1 MPTILCPRVD
11 VAYKLL
17 FYVHIYL
24 RTVRACMH
32 VRCTHTL
39 IVNRDAH
46 CWTERPARVHGLLI
60 VTELSNKW
68 QQHAVTSVV
77 TVTQLSGAPWLSAV
91 ETVRGSATPMK
102 MGGGGTGTRRAANPG
117 FSSEATHTKNR
128 KLSGF
133 GPLFSWKWGGLSPAL
148 SKMGGRIPPSL
159 PLWRS
164 PWRPLWFADRIVT
177 QRDAVRSQPSAFV
190 SPANKCQLSTHQITL
205 LLSQGVFSEIFTG
218 EESGQPFERYGKGV
232 CTCARADAPHLWL
245 VQK

>member
-1 MPTILCPRVD
+1 MPTILCPRID

-24 RTVRACMH
+24 RTARACMQ

-39 IVNRDAH
+39 IVNRDAPLLNGTAGPCSWPIDSNRIVEQMAATRCDVSRH
-46 CWTERPARVHGLLI
+46 C
-60 VTELSNKW
+60 
-68 QQHAVTSVV
+68 
-77 TVTQLSGAPWLSAV
+77 LSA
-91 ETVRGSATPMK
+91 ERCTVVVS
-102 MGGGGTGTRRAANPG
+102 GGER
-117 FSSEATHTKNR
+117 
-128 KLSGF
+128 
-133 GPLFSWKWGGLSPAL
+133 
-148 SKMGGRIPPSL
+148 
-159 PLWRS
+159 
-164 PWRPLWFADRIVT
+164 LWFADRIVT

-218 EESGQPFERYGKGV
+218 EESGQPFARYGKGV